1 MEENAKQSRFLKVE
15 LSNYTS
21 PVYLDSSQK
30 NWVSWGTYN
39 EYPYFLKVLKN
50 MHPEHSAVLKGKA
63 SYVYGKGLAIDAEG
77 SLLDSAKKEL
87 FLKSANRY
95 QTWDEVFKATA
106 PNYEDYNG
114 FAWQIVWTNSGQRF
128 EVFNIELGNLRAL
141 KDGKKV
147 AYCKEWMIE
156 ENGKFVP
163 NAYPEKDSSYKEF
176 DLFNPN
182 IRTGTQIFI
191 FRKDVNNLV
200 PYGEMYPIPVYN
212 GAIMEIETD
221 IEISKLHY
229 HHMKNGMFASS
240 LLSFFNGEPDAKEKK
255 AIKKMFDRTYGGT
268 ENGGT
273 VIFSFNDKGG
283 TAPDLK
289 TLTQSDLDKQFELV
303 SKRNQDKIFSAHLTA
318 PILFGIKTEGS
329 LSDTSG
335 QAIMKEWDK
344 FVRTYIEHRQ
354 NDILDQIKYLA
365 DVQGFDMDGLYVK
378 QTQPVGLDFTNPN
391 ISKFL
396 SVDEVR
402 LGLGLDAITTT
413 DNASSKVND
422 ALNSMSPLVATK
434 VLEVMTEDEIRAL
447 ASLRPK
453 NSLTDGEGN
462 IIVTQTPQ
470 ITVNENL
477 KKLSGRDWQHIKR
490 LVREVQNG
498 KTRRE
503 VASMM
508 LKNGYALNDAD
519 IDVLLQSQNFS
530 SFKFNEQKSEDYVLS
545 LFEAYAIDDNDD
557 EIVSEEFIFKKRNFL
572 TEKEA
577 SDFILEA
584 LKGNPLATPESLA
597 KQLQIGVDE
606 VLVILGALV
615 ASGLLLNTGT
625 AYQPTEK
632 AIKKEIEPVE
642 IETYVVYAY
651 ATRPDVPET
660 IGSSRDFC
668 KRLLALTGEGKRWT
682 KDAID
687 KISNEF
693 GESAWDYRGGFYTNP
708 NTKETTT
715 YCRHLWRSVTKT
727 RKKGGKSANN

>member
-378 QTQPVGLDFTNPN
+378 QTQPVGLEIPLDQNV
-391 ISKFL
+391 L
-396 SVDEVR
+396 S
-402 LGLGLDAITTT
+402 LF
-413 DNASSKVND
+413 ND
-422 ALNSMSPLVATK
+422 ATKRKYFADKYGIEVIEEGVVDGVAPMPA
-434 VLEVMTEDEIRAL
+434 V
-447 ASLRPK
+447 
-453 NSLTDGEGN
+453 
-462 IIVTQTPQ
+462 Q
-470 ITVNENL
+470 VNENL